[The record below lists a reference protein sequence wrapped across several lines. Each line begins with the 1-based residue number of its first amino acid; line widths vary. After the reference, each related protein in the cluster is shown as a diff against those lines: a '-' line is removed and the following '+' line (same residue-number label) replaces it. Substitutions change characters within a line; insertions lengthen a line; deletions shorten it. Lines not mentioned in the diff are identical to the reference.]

1 MLLNEIFGLG
11 KKNRN
16 RRGTSL
22 DTVYDVVDQFTKG
35 RLNREEAKSA
45 ISRLAANKEEYS
57 AAMAELMFAD

>member
-35 RLNREEAKSA
+35 RLNREEAKIA
-45 ISRLAANKEEYS
+45 IARLAANKEEYS